1 MSQRSASF
9 KQLPNTVS
17 VGYLWMVKSLSCI
30 QGGSGGC
37 EEKAV
42 SQRAVDVEQ
51 AAQGNECPE
60 WWSLGSPG
68 TPLSDGGF
76 LKEQSGTFSLVLSSI
91 SAAQCFCLLS
101 QNHRIWGVGRSWKG
115 PTRMTEPKPW
125 LHAALPK
132 IQTRCLRAVPK
143 YWAFEGWD
151 LRMFDN
157 QSSKRCSGI
166 SVVFGMVDIY
176 REWEMKK

>member
-42 SQRAVDVEQ
+42 SQWAVDVEQ

-60 WWSLGSPG
+60 WWREALGHRSQMEVFSRNSLGPFHWFC
-68 TPLSDGGF
+68 PRF
-76 LKEQSGTFSLVLSSI
+76 L
-91 SAAQCFCLLS
+91 LLS
-101 QNHRIWGVGRSWKG
+101 VSVCSHRITEYGVLEGVGR
-115 PTRMTEPKPW
+115 
-125 LHAALPK
+125 
-132 IQTRCLRAVPK
+132 VP
-143 YWAFEGWD
+143 
-151 LRMFDN
+151 
-157 QSSKRCSGI
+157 
-166 SVVFGMVDIY
+166 
-176 REWEMKK
+176 REWLSPSPGSTQHCPKSKPAVWERCQNTEHLRVEIWECLIIRAANDALGSL